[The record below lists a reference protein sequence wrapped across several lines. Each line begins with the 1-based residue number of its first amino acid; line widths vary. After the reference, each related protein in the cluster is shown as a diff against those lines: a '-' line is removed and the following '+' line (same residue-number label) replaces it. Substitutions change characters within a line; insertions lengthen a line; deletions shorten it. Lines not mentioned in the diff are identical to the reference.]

1 MGYESTIPVTM
12 TDMLHHAKCV
22 HRGNQ
27 TSFLVGDM
35 PFGSYEPSSALAVEN
50 AMRLIKEANMNAIK
64 LEGGKRMAARA
75 KAIVEAGIPVQSP
88 PPPPWELP
96 TTQRSLTTGGRGDGR
111 QVMGH
116 IGLTPQSIHSLGGF
130 KVQGALASTPSYE

>member
-75 KAIVEAGIPVQSP
+75 KAIVDAGIPVPTP
-88 PPPPWELP
+88 PP
-96 TTQRSLTTGGRGDGR
+96 R
-111 QVMGH
+111 H
-116 IGLTPQSIHSLGGF
+116 LGGLD
-130 KVQGALASTPSYE
+130 VY

>member
-1 MGYESTIPVTM
+1 M

-75 KAIVEAGIPVQSP
+75 KAIVDAGIPVPPQ
-88 PPPPWELP
+88 PPPPWGQRLL
-96 TTQRSLTTGGRGDGR
+96 TTGTTGGR
-111 QVMGH
+111 
-116 IGLTPQSIHSLGGF
+116 
-130 KVQGALASTPSYE
+130 